1 MPTLKLT
8 LTVLIPAATLLL
20 ASCGGGPSTPSAGTP
35 GAAIG
40 SSNTTGGQGS
50 AAHDAG
56 SQVMS
61 AEEAQILKEINE
73 ARAVPRSCGT
83 EAFAAAAPV
92 TWNGYLAGA
101 ARAHAT
107 DMAERAYFDH
117 VTPEGRTP
125 AQRAEAAGYTGW
137 QEIGENIAAGY
148 TLGNVTQGWLNSPSH
163 CKTLMDPTLKE
174 VGVGYVYKPGSKYGT
189 YWVQDYGTR

>member
-20 ASCGGGPSTPSAGTP
+20 ASCGGGPSAPSAGTP

-40 SSNTTGGQGS
+40 SSNTSGGQGS
-50 AAHDAG
+50 APRDAG
-56 SQVMS
+56 SQTMS
-61 AEEAQILKEINE
+61 SEEAQILKEINE
-73 ARAVPRSCGT
+73 ARAVPRTCGT
-83 EAFAAAAPV
+83 QAFAAAAPV

-101 ARAHAT
+101 ARAHAS

-137 QEIGENIAAGY
+137 QEIAENIAAGY
-148 TLGNVTQGWLNSPSH
+148 TLGNVTQGWLDSPSH

-174 VGVGYVYKPGSKYGT
+174 VGVGYLYKPGSKYGT

>member
-20 ASCGGGPSTPSAGTP
+20 ASCGGGPSAPS
-35 GAAIG
+35 AAIG
-40 SSNTTGGQGS
+40 SSATTGGQGS
-50 AAHDAG
+50 AARDAG
-56 SQVMS
+56 SQTMS
-61 AEEAQILKEINE
+61 SEEAQILKEINE
-73 ARAVPRSCGT
+73 ARAVPRTCGT
-83 EAFAAAAPV
+83 QAFAAAAPV

-101 ARAHAT
+101 ARTHAG

-137 QEIGENIAAGY
+137 QEIAENIAAGY
-148 TLGNVTQGWLNSPSH
+148 TLGNVTQGWLDSPSH

-174 VGVGYVYKPGSKYGT
+174 VGVGYLYKPGSKYGT

>member
-1 MPTLKLT
+1 MPKLKLT
-8 LTVLIPAATLLL
+8 LTVLIPAALLL
-20 ASCGGGPSTPSAGTP
+20 ASCGGAPSAPSAATPS
-35 GAAIG
+35 AAIG
-40 SSNTTGGQGS
+40 SSNATGGQGS
-50 AAHDAG
+50 AARDAG
-56 SQVMS
+56 SQTMG

-73 ARAVPRSCGT
+73 ARAVPRTCGT
-83 EAFAAAAPV
+83 QAFGAAAPV

-101 ARAHAT
+101 ARAHAS

-125 AQRAEAAGYTGW
+125 AQRAQAAGYTGW
-137 QEIGENIAAGY
+137 QGIAENIAAGY
-148 TLGNVTQGWLNSPSH
+148 TLGNVTRGWLDSPSH

-174 VGVGYVYKPGSKYGT
+174 VGVGYLYKPGSRYGT